1 VTVADSSR
9 VWPWLIAGAGAA
21 IAGGMLLRRW
31 SPFPDLFVIESTG
44 AELVG
49 EASEPTMWGA
59 PPDVTGLGSV
69 PAAGLPGQWVWPL
82 PSFEGRRP
90 VISDGWGSPRL
101 DGARHR
107 GVDIMYRRNDNLDA
121 HRRPG
126 TANGSKH
133 HVMPDGVPVV
143 AVHDGVVWSAGWTPR
158 GFSVVIDHGRS
169 IGATYYTHL
178 ERIAVRPT
186 EKARGAQ
193 RVIAGQA
200 IGAVGADPMD
210 QRGLKHLHFAFWRGG
225 PSDAIDPGPLMKTW
239 RVLRAPLVPLLPQL
253 PMLLPRT
260 TTAAM
265 AAPGRP

>member
-1 VTVADSSR
+1 VAESRR

-31 SPFPDLFVIESTG
+31 SPFPELLVVEPTS

-49 EASEPTMWGA
+49 EAAAATMWGA
-59 PPDVTGLGSV
+59 PPEIGRLGPI
-69 PAAGLPGQWVWPL
+69 PAAGLPGEWVWPL
-82 PSFEGRRP
+82 THFEGRRP
-90 VISDGWGSPRL
+90 VVSDGWGSPR
-101 DGARHR
+101 DGGARRHQ
-107 GVDIMYRRNDNLDA
+107 GVDIMYRRSGSLDA
-121 HRRPG
+121 DRPPG

-133 HVMPDGVPVV
+133 HVMGDGIPVV

-158 GFSVVIDHGRS
+158 GFAVVIDHGRA

-178 ERIAVRPT
+178 ARLGVRPT
-186 EKARGAQ
+186 EKARSAQ

-210 QRGLKHLHFAFWRGG
+210 PRGLKHLHFAFWRGG

-239 RVLRAPLVPLLPQL
+239 RILRAPLVPLLPNL
-253 PMLLPRT
+253 PNRT
-260 TTAAM
+260 ATAAT
-265 AAPGRP
+265 AEVRSR